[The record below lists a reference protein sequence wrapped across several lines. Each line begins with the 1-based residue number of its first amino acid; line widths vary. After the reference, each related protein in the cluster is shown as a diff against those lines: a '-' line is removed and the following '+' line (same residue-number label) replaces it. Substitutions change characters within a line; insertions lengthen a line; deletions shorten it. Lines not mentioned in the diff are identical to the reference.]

1 MTEDTSKT
9 LTGIG
14 LPIEYIYRKTGETV
28 EVIAFNNPN
37 NGERTDDDW
46 VSFIDKD
53 GKEHI
58 KEHFNIQFDFKATGG
73 MSKIIENLFN
83 PPAVN
88 NFELPDIWES
98 RRFDMTKD
106 LIVRNGFSIDDAIN
120 LTDDVILKLKP
131 DNVSTKQ

>member
-1 MTEDTSKT
+1 MADDTSKT

-28 EVIAFNNPN
+28 EVIAFNNPS

-58 KEHFNIQFDFKATGG
+58 KEHLNIQFDFKATGG
-73 MSKIIENLFN
+73 ISQIIENLFN
-83 PPAVN
+83 SPAVSK
-88 NFELPDIWES
+88 FELPDIWES
-98 RRFDMTKD
+98 RRFELVKS
-106 LIVRNGFSIDDAIN
+106 LVIDNRYDISSAIDEADN
-120 LTDDVILKLKP
+120 IISKLKSA
-131 DNVSTKQ
+131 VVE